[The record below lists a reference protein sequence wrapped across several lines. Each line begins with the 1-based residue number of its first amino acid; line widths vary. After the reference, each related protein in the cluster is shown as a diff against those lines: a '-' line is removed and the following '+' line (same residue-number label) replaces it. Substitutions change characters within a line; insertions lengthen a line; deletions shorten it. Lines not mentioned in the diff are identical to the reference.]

1 VTERPAEDSSP
12 VGAGADEG
20 ARGGWLAGLRHRRA
34 VRATARQLANQQG
47 KANALRGR
55 ELEVVQRR
63 MALARSVRARLER
76 IRPIA
81 PDARV
86 LEVGSGAHGL
96 IFFFGSQHGVGV
108 DPLAAHYRPL
118 FPFWQGRAPTLAAA
132 GEALP
137 FPAGAFDVVLCDNV
151 IDHAE
156 RPADIVAELA
166 RVLAPGGLLYFTVNV
181 HHPVYGMA
189 SRLHGLWN
197 GLGLRLEIRPFADHT
212 VHLTED
218 EARGMFPPLPLRV
231 LEQSVSRRS
240 PGRARH
246 PGDLLKR
253 VFFKN
258 AEFEVIAVREP
269 DASSA

>member
-1 VTERPAEDSSP
+1 MTERRAAEG
-12 VGAGADEG
+12 VGEG
-20 ARGGWLAGLRHRRA
+20 EAREGGWLAGLRHRRA
-34 VRATARQLANQQG
+34 ARATARQLAYQQH
-47 KANALRGR
+47 KANAIRGR
-55 ELEVVQRR
+55 EEEVVRRR
-63 MALARSVRARLER
+63 MAHSRAVRDRLER

-96 IFFFGSQHGVGV
+96 IFFFGSPGGVGV
-108 DPLAAHYRPL
+108 DPLAAHYRSL

-156 RPADIVAELA
+156 RPADIVAELV

-181 HHPVYGMA
+181 HHPLYGAA

-197 GLGLRLEIRPFADHT
+197 GLGLPLEITPFADHT
-212 VHLTED
+212 VHLTEG
-218 EARGMFPPLPLRV
+218 EARGMIAPLPLRV
-231 LEQSVSRRS
+231 LEQSVERID

-258 AEFEVIAVREP
+258 AEYEVVAVREADP
-269 DASSA
+269 PPA

>member
-1 VTERPAEDSSP
+1 MRVAERPGGE
-12 VGAGADEG
+12 GAGPGE
-20 ARGGWLAGLRHRRA
+20 AREAGWLAGLRHRRA
-34 VRATARQLANQQG
+34 ARATARQLEYQQD
-47 KANALRGR
+47 KANAIRGR
-55 ELEVVQRR
+55 EEEVVRRR
-63 MALARSVRARLER
+63 MAHSRAVRDRLER

-96 IFFFGSQHGVGV
+96 IFFFGAPRGVGV

-132 GEALP
+132 GESLP
-137 FPAGAFDVVLCDNV
+137 FPSGAFDVVLCDNV

-181 HHPVYGMA
+181 HHPVYGAA
-189 SRLHGLWN
+189 SRLHGLWT
-197 GLGLRLEIRPFADHT
+197 GLGLRLEIGPFADHT

-218 EARGMFPPLPLRV
+218 EARGMIAPLPLRV
-231 LEQSVSRRS
+231 LEQSVERRP

-258 AEFEVIAVREP
+258 AEFEVVAVREP
-269 DASSA
+269 DPPSA